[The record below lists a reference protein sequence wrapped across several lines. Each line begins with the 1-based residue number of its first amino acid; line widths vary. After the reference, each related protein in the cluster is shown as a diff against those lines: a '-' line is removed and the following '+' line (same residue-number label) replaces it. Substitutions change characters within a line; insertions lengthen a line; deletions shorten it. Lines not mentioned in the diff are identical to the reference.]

1 MIKRII
7 LAFTAL
13 LLTTGIAMAQNAVP
27 IVILECEN
35 GQVNYLPSEATPG
48 SYVDFGLQPFDGYEL
63 DELILNKVTNNVIEP
78 IEWEFIYSSPW
89 HVGFTVPECDR
100 VELTVKF
107 KRKKYAVTISE
118 GIENGTLELEG
129 ENVIEFGS
137 TVILKA
143 TPNYDYLF
151 NSVTVR
157 REDNGA
163 AVSTRLINVVDN
175 TQYISFT
182 MPIANVNVSATFKPV
197 PRYPIEITNGEHG
210 TVTSDLAS
218 ARVGDMVTLTVNND
232 PGCMLKQLKVVAGY
246 PVEGGGEAHAP
257 IITKASDMWY
267 QQQEIELTKVDNHT
281 YQFVMPEQF
290 DNVLTPN
297 YMETTTFKVTSSFK
311 QVSPAVIWSESENTL
326 FFIYEE
332 EPVEDYEESRWWG
345 NHSVTEI
352 WMGNIVSATGWSH
365 PAWSHNDAVISLAQK
380 VVFDESFANLRPTSC
395 YEWFSQLK
403 YLTTIEGIENL
414 NTSEVTN
421 MNSMFYLCSSLTTL
435 NLNSFD
441 VSKVTNAT
449 TMFRVCSSLTTIFC
463 DQTWNIPTAT
473 GMFQGDVNLVG
484 AVAYDNGKTNGDM
497 ANPVDGYFTGSQ
509 AITVDIQGNGTITA
523 PDKAF
528 PTLTV
533 TFTAEPAPLCS
544 LTSITV
550 TGNNTGNTIQTTLN
564 NGVYSFVMPS
574 EPVTITGVFSTPQGE
589 VPAVLWCDDNATLYF
604 VNVPYETISDGT
616 WDGHHINQSWSGNV
630 VNNTGWTVPGW
641 EAVKDKATRVVF
653 DESFATVAPKS
664 CYAWFY
670 QFKALTSVE
679 GLENLNTG
687 EVTNMNTMFYG
698 SEGLTTLDVN
708 SFDVSKVTNA
718 TGMFRS
724 CTNLTTIYCDNTWEI
739 TTSGG
744 MFHACNKLVGAVAYN
759 VDHTDGDMANPTTGY
774 FTGGQPITL
783 ANLLQN
789 GDGDHKYAISDL
801 TCVYVQ
807 GNVLYCKDDNEAL
820 HKSVKY
826 EGEVDYINE
835 YTQFHQGDWDQSNW
849 IAISVPEG
857 SNITPDILDH
867 RLIHVVGS
875 LKSKINP
882 EFEAISMP
890 TAGDENDYE
899 ENTYI
904 TCNFS
909 GEHQQG
915 ILNGDKTN
923 VFFVAPKPMEIANV
937 EWAMWDEE
945 NQMFIIPTNA
955 QASHL
960 LGSFQANFSMLGN
973 IPQLSDGYVYHFI
986 SLIKVDESSPQ
997 GKADDDS
1004 SSWMVFPLEWN
1015 EGVIT
1020 AIDNIEGG
1028 KGVESVVYYN
1038 IMGAQSLHPFH
1049 GVNIKV
1055 TTYTD
1060 GTRSTEK
1067 IIR

>member
-13 LLTTGIAMAQNAVP
+13 LITTGVAMAQNAVP

-48 SYVDFGLQPFDGYEL
+48 SYVDFGLQPLNGYEL
-63 DELILNKVTNNVIEP
+63 DTLYINKVTNNVIEP
-78 IEWEFIYSSPW
+78 IEHTFISSW
-89 HVGFTVPECDR
+89 QVGFTVPECDR

-107 KRKKYAVTISE
+107 KRKKYTVTIAD
-118 GIENGTLELEG
+118 GIEHGTLELDG
-129 ENVIEFGS
+129 ENVIEFGT

-143 TPNYDYLF
+143 TPDYDYLF
-151 NSVTVR
+151 NSVSVR
-157 REDNGA
+157 TEENGA
-163 AVSTRLINVVDN
+163 VVSTQLINVVDN
-175 TQYISFT
+175 TQYIRFT
-182 MPIANVNVSATFKPV
+182 MPRDNVIVSATFKPV
-197 PRYPIEITNGEHG
+197 PRYSIEITNGEHG

-257 IITKASDMWY
+257 IVTKANDMWY
-267 QQQEIELTKVDNHT
+267 QQQEIELTKIDNHT

-297 YMETTTFKVTSSFK
+297 YMETTSFKVTSSFK
-311 QVSPAVIWSESENTL
+311 QVSPAVIWSELENTL

-365 PAWSHNDAVISLAQK
+365 PAWSHNDAVISSAQK
-380 VVFDESFANLRPTSC
+380 VVFDESFAQLRPTSC
-395 YEWFSQLK
+395 YEWFNGLR

-463 DQTWNIPTAT
+463 DNTWKIPTAT

-509 AITVDIQGNGTITA
+509 AISVDIQGNGTITA

-533 TFTAEPAPLCS
+533 TFIAEPAPLSS

-550 TGNNTGNTIQTTLN
+550 TGNNTGNTIETTLS

-574 EPVTITGVFSTPQGE
+574 EPVTITGVFSTLQGE

-604 VNVPYETISDGT
+604 VNVPYEAISDGT

-630 VNNTGWTVPGW
+630 VNNTGWSIPGW
-641 EAVKDKATRVVF
+641 SAVKNQAIRVVF
-653 DESFATVAPKS
+653 DESFATAAPKS

-670 QFKALTSVE
+670 LFKTLTSVE
-679 GLENLNTG
+679 GLENLNTS
-687 EVTNMNTMFYG
+687 EVTNMNSMFYG
-698 SEGLTTLDVN
+698 CEGLTTLDVN
-708 SFDVSKVTNA
+708 SFDVSKVTN
-718 TGMFRS
+718 TTSMFRS

-744 MFHACNKLVGAVAYN
+744 MFLTSKNLLGAVAYN
-759 VDHTDGDMANPTTGY
+759 VDQVDGDMANPRTGY
-774 FTGGQPITL
+774 FTGKWDIYISASIVNGNVTCEPTKPYTNETVTLTVTPDLGYELESLTVEIIDESQPSGAAMLQQRGTPIVVTEGDNGTFTFKMPPASVVVNATFKNGIPTSVSDLNINQQRNGTRYNLMGQPVGDDYKGIVIE
-783 ANLLQN
+783 N
-789 GDGDHKYAISDL
+789 G
-801 TCVYVQ
+801 
-807 GNVLYCKDDNEAL
+807 
-820 HKSVKY
+820 VK
-826 EGEVDYINE
+826 
-835 YTQFHQGDWDQSNW
+835 
-849 IAISVPEG
+849 
-857 SNITPDILDH
+857 
-867 RLIHVVGS
+867 
-875 LKSKINP
+875 
-882 EFEAISMP
+882 
-890 TAGDENDYE
+890 
-899 ENTYI
+899 
-904 TCNFS
+904 
-909 GEHQQG
+909 
-915 ILNGDKTN
+915 
-923 VFFVAPKPMEIANV
+923 
-937 EWAMWDEE
+937 
-945 NQMFIIPTNA
+945 
-955 QASHL
+955 
-960 LGSFQANFSMLGN
+960 
-973 IPQLSDGYVYHFI
+973 
-986 SLIKVDESSPQ
+986 KV
-997 GKADDDS
+997 
-1004 SSWMVFPLEWN
+1004 
-1015 EGVIT
+1015 
-1020 AIDNIEGG
+1020 
-1028 KGVESVVYYN
+1028 
-1038 IMGAQSLHPFH
+1038 
-1049 GVNIKV
+1049 
-1055 TTYTD
+1055 
-1060 GTRSTEK
+1060 
-1067 IIR
+1067 IR

>member
-13 LLTTGIAMAQNAVP
+13 LITTGIAMAQNAVP

-48 SYVDFGLQPFDGYEL
+48 SYVDFGLQPLNGYEL
-63 DELILNKVTNNVIEP
+63 DTLYINKVTNNVIEP
-78 IEWEFIYSSPW
+78 IEHTFISSW
-89 HVGFTVPECDR
+89 QVGFTVPECDR

-107 KRKKYAVTISE
+107 KRKKYTVTIAD
-118 GIENGTLELEG
+118 GIEHGTLELDG
-129 ENVIEFGS
+129 ENVIEFET

-143 TPNYDYLF
+143 TPDYDYLF
-151 NSVTVR
+151 NSVSVR
-157 REDNGA
+157 TEENGA
-163 AVSTRLINVVDN
+163 VVSTQLINVVDN
-175 TQYISFT
+175 TQYIRFT
-182 MPIANVNVSATFKPV
+182 MPRDNVIVSATFKPV
-197 PRYPIEITNGEHG
+197 PRYSIEITNGEHG

-257 IITKASDMWY
+257 IVTKANDMWY
-267 QQQEIELTKVDNHT
+267 QQQEIELTKIDNHT

-297 YMETTTFKVTSSFK
+297 YMETTSFKVTSSFK
-311 QVSPAVIWSESENTL
+311 QVSPAVIWSELENTL

-365 PAWSHNDAVISLAQK
+365 PAWSHNDAVISSAQK
-380 VVFDESFANLRPTSC
+380 VVFDESFAQLRPTSC
-395 YEWFSQLK
+395 YEWFNGLR

-463 DQTWNIPTAT
+463 DNTWKIPTAT

-509 AITVDIQGNGTITA
+509 AISVDIQGNGTITA

-533 TFTAEPAPLCS
+533 TFIAEPAPLS
-544 LTSITV
+544 SITSITV
-550 TGNNTGNTIQTTLN
+550 TGDNTGNTIETTLS

-574 EPVTITGVFSTPQGE
+574 EPVTITGVFSTLQGE

-604 VNVPYETISDGT
+604 VNVPYEAISDGT

-630 VNNTGWTVPGW
+630 VNNTGWSVPGW
-641 EAVKDKATRVVF
+641 SAVKNQAIRVVF
-653 DESFATVAPKS
+653 DESFATAAPKS

-670 QFKALTSVE
+670 LFKTLTSVE
-679 GLENLNTG
+679 GLENLNTS
-687 EVTNMNTMFYG
+687 EVTNMNSMFYG
-698 SEGLTTLDVN
+698 CEGLTTLDVN
-708 SFDVSKVTNA
+708 SFDVSKVTN
-718 TGMFRS
+718 TTSMFRS

-744 MFHACNKLVGAVAYN
+744 MFLTSKNLLGAVAYN
-759 VDHTDGDMANPTTGY
+759 VDQVDGDMANPRTGY
-774 FTGGQPITL
+774 FTGKWDIYISASIVNGNVTCEPTKPYTNETVTLTVTPDLGYELESLTVEIADESQPSGATMMQQRGTPIDVTEGTNGTFTFKMPPASVNVNATFKQSTPTGVDNLNINQQRSVIRYNLMGQPVSSDYKGIVIE
-783 ANLLQN
+783 N
-789 GDGDHKYAISDL
+789 G
-801 TCVYVQ
+801 
-807 GNVLYCKDDNEAL
+807 
-820 HKSVKY
+820 VK
-826 EGEVDYINE
+826 
-835 YTQFHQGDWDQSNW
+835 
-849 IAISVPEG
+849 
-857 SNITPDILDH
+857 
-867 RLIHVVGS
+867 
-875 LKSKINP
+875 
-882 EFEAISMP
+882 
-890 TAGDENDYE
+890 
-899 ENTYI
+899 
-904 TCNFS
+904 
-909 GEHQQG
+909 
-915 ILNGDKTN
+915 
-923 VFFVAPKPMEIANV
+923 
-937 EWAMWDEE
+937 
-945 NQMFIIPTNA
+945 
-955 QASHL
+955 
-960 LGSFQANFSMLGN
+960 
-973 IPQLSDGYVYHFI
+973 
-986 SLIKVDESSPQ
+986 KV
-997 GKADDDS
+997 
-1004 SSWMVFPLEWN
+1004 
-1015 EGVIT
+1015 
-1020 AIDNIEGG
+1020 
-1028 KGVESVVYYN
+1028 
-1038 IMGAQSLHPFH
+1038 
-1049 GVNIKV
+1049 
-1055 TTYTD
+1055 
-1060 GTRSTEK
+1060 
-1067 IIR
+1067 IR

>member
-1 MIKRII
+1 MIKRLI

-48 SYVDFGLQPFDGYEL
+48 NYVDFGLQPLKGYEL
-63 DELILNKVTNNVIEP
+63 DTLYLNKVTGDVIEP
-78 IEWEFIYSSPW
+78 IEWDLVNPLQ
-89 HVGFTVPECDR
+89 VGFIVPECDR
-100 VELTVKF
+100 VELTVLF
-107 KRKKYAVTISE
+107 KKKKYSVTIAD
-118 GIENGTLELEG
+118 GIEHGTLELEG
-129 ENVIEFGS
+129 ENVIEFGT

-143 TPNYDYLF
+143 TPDYDYLF
-151 NSVTVR
+151 NSVSVR
-157 REDNGA
+157 TEENGA
-163 AVSTRLINVVDN
+163 GVSTQLINVVDN
-175 TQYISFT
+175 THYIRFT
-182 MPIANVNVSATFKPV
+182 MPRDNVIVSATFKPV
-197 PRYPIEITNGEHG
+197 PRYPIEIANGEHG

-257 IITKASDMWY
+257 IVPKTNDMWY

-380 VVFDESFANLRPTSC
+380 VVFDESFAQLRPTSC
-395 YEWFSQLK
+395 YEWFYGLR

-463 DQTWNIPTAT
+463 DQTWSIPTAT
-473 GMFQGDVNLVG
+473 GMFQGDDNLVG

-497 ANPVDGYFTGSQ
+497 ANPIDGYFTGSQ

-533 TFTAEPAPLCS
+533 TFTAEPALLCS

-550 TGNNTGNTIQTTLN
+550 TGNNTGNTIETTLN
-564 NGVYSFVMPS
+564 NGVYSFIMPG

-589 VPAVLWCDDNATLYF
+589 VPAVLWCDDNTTLYF
-604 VNVPYETISDGT
+604 VNVPYEAMSDGT

-641 EAVKDKATRVVF
+641 EAVKDQATRVVF
-653 DESFATVAPKS
+653 DESFATATPKS

-687 EVTNMNTMFYG
+687 EVTNMNSMFYG
-698 SEGLTTLDVN
+698 CEGLTTLDVN
-708 SFDVSKVTNA
+708 SFDVSKVTN
-718 TGMFRS
+718 TTSMFRS

-744 MFHACNKLVGAVAYN
+744 MFLTSKNLLGAVAYN
-759 VDHTDGDMANPTTGY
+759 VDQVDGDMANPRTGY
-774 FTGGQPITL
+774 FTGKWNVNISASIMNGDVTCEPAMPYTNETVTLTVTPDPGYELESLTVEIADENQPSGAAMLQQRGTPIDVTEGTNGTFTFKMPPASVNVNATFKQSIPTGVDNLNINQQRSVTRYNLMGQPVGDDYKGIVIE
-783 ANLLQN
+783 N
-789 GDGDHKYAISDL
+789 G
-801 TCVYVQ
+801 
-807 GNVLYCKDDNEAL
+807 
-820 HKSVKY
+820 VK
-826 EGEVDYINE
+826 
-835 YTQFHQGDWDQSNW
+835 
-849 IAISVPEG
+849 
-857 SNITPDILDH
+857 
-867 RLIHVVGS
+867 
-875 LKSKINP
+875 KI
-882 EFEAISMP
+882 M
-890 TAGDENDYE
+890 
-899 ENTYI
+899 
-904 TCNFS
+904 
-909 GEHQQG
+909 
-915 ILNGDKTN
+915 
-923 VFFVAPKPMEIANV
+923 
-937 EWAMWDEE
+937 
-945 NQMFIIPTNA
+945 
-955 QASHL
+955 
-960 LGSFQANFSMLGN
+960 
-973 IPQLSDGYVYHFI
+973 
-986 SLIKVDESSPQ
+986 
-997 GKADDDS
+997 
-1004 SSWMVFPLEWN
+1004 
-1015 EGVIT
+1015 
-1020 AIDNIEGG
+1020 
-1028 KGVESVVYYN
+1028 
-1038 IMGAQSLHPFH
+1038 
-1049 GVNIKV
+1049 
-1055 TTYTD
+1055 
-1060 GTRSTEK
+1060 R
-1067 IIR
+1067 